1 MYSIL
6 QEYALPTNNV
16 FKCICGMYSMQC
28 PYLIHNSELKEDKF
42 TSKHKALFRIQKS
55 PMLCQTCIYPFGM
68 GCALDLP
75 MVLGYVFRYTKSN
88 TRIVVILLRHSEAL
102 GNVLVSMVFKMAF
115 PKPEKEWVIV
125 VA

>member
-1 MYSIL
+1 
-6 QEYALPTNNV
+6 
-16 FKCICGMYSMQC
+16 
-28 PYLIHNSELKEDKF
+28 
-42 TSKHKALFRIQKS
+42 
-55 PMLCQTCIYPFGM
+55 
-68 GCALDLP
+68 